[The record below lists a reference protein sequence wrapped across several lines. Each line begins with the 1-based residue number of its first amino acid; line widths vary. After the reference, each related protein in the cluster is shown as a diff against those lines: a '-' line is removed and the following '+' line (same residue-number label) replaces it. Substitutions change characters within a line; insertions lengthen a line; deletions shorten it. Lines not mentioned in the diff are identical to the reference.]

1 MRDRFHRKI
10 YEPMSANFLSSKMR
24 KSYFL
29 LNSCKDSI
37 TEASK
42 SSMMS
47 TCVYKQVHVW
57 TCISKERAML
67 ADLHEA
73 DIWTHNIDNVQE
85 TRFGRNIYADT

>member
-1 MRDRFHRKI
+1 M
-10 YEPMSANFLSSKMR
+10 
-24 KSYFL
+24 
-29 LNSCKDSI
+29 
-37 TEASK
+37 
-42 SSMMS
+42 
-47 TCVYKQVHVW
+47 W